1 MAKWSL
7 EDREKEEQKRLEEE
21 FPILEVENPEDGFQG
36 VLLSDKIDLLARHHN
51 LIAPYNDENL
61 KSAGYELTV
70 GDEYYLGN
78 QKFHLG
84 RESNN
89 EIVIP
94 PFEVVVIKTAETIC
108 LPRFLIARWN
118 LRVRWAYKGL
128 LWIGAAQVD
137 PGYRGHLFCPIYNL
151 SNQAVALPFG
161 ERIALM
167 DFVKTSQF
175 DPSKSQKYPGNSRPL
190 LDSFFKDGTLTSALF
205 QEVPGKLFDF
215 EHKISSVETRLNVFT
230 SSVIVLISV
239 LIALIS
245 LLLLNG
251 GEILE
256 SVPIWAPVVVSL
268 SVFGFVFLLMDT
280 LSKRP
285 LLWLGSRVFQ
295 IFPSQTNTLR
305 SFHKKSF
312 WTGIG
317 ISIAVAAVIGGLTFW
332 QLKSQFERLYVKGVA
347 TTEQI
352 QTVSDKID
360 DVGKTRVTIDELEK
374 LKGRLDALEM
384 SIRGGP
390 DTTPR

>member
-1 MAKWSL
+1 MANWSL
-7 EDREKEEQKRLEEE
+7 EDREEEEQKRLEQK
-21 FPILEVENPEDGFQG
+21 FPILEDENLEDEFQG
-36 VLLSDKIDLLARHHN
+36 VLLSDKIDLLARNHN
-51 LIAPYNDENL
+51 LIDPYNEGNL

-70 GDEYYLGN
+70 GDEYYLGS
-78 QKFHLG
+78 QKFHLD
-84 RESNN
+84 RENNN

-167 DFVKTSQF
+167 DFVKTSKF
-175 DPSKSQKYPGNSRPL
+175 NPSKSKRYSGNSRPL

-239 LIALIS
+239 LIALS
-245 LLLLNG
+245 LLLLNR

-256 SVPIWAPVVVSL
+256 SVPIWAPIVVSL

-285 LLWLGSRVFQ
+285 LLWLGSMVFQ

-347 TTEQI
+347 TTEQM
-352 QTVSDKID
+352 QTVLDKID
-360 DVGKTRVTIDELEK
+360 DVEKTRVTIDELEK

-384 SIRGGP
+384 SVRGGS